1 MGLVRLR
8 PATPAET
15 RWTKI
20 IVIGLAL
27 YISCMY
33 LTNYILTK
41 RIVSGKGLE
50 KTLVRMYNEAL
61 RHYGRKE
68 VVGDVYD
75 YTCKAVH
82 HSVYTHEC
90 TAVAR
95 LQDGST
101 SKLCIVRDFPAYR
114 GTDMTMTVTMCD
126 IDPKIEI
133 KEVFYFSRFFFDYPT
148 EAGHRW

>member
-50 KTLVRMYNEAL
+50 KTLVRMSNEAL

-82 HSVYTHEC
+82 QPVCRTGVPQSSVLSGIS
-90 TAVAR
+90 R
-95 LQDGST
+95 LIAEQ
-101 SKLCIVRDFPAYR
+101 I
-114 GTDMTMTVTMCD
+114 
-126 IDPKIEI
+126 
-133 KEVFYFSRFFFDYPT
+133 
-148 EAGHRW
+148 